1 MIEKKECVNS
11 KDWTEEREERLERY
25 RKYKERY
32 QELKKQQEN
41 ESVCGS
47 VCQQ

>member
-11 KDWTEEREERLERY
+11 KDWTEERLERY

-47 VCQQ
+47 VCQK